1 MKRVVRAANTSYT
14 AARIDRFSK
23 ALANVI
29 KVYYQLDED
38 TQSEIDDMI
47 GSDTIVELED
57 CLKAL
62 SIR

>member
-14 AARIDRFSK
+14 SVRIDRFSK
-23 ALANVI
+23 ALANAI
-29 KVYYQLDED
+29 NVYYQLDED
-38 TQSEIDDMI
+38 TQSEIDDII
-47 GSDTIVELED
+47 GSDTIVDLED